1 MSLALRLSLSLLRAF
16 TGAGT
21 GPVGGDGYLLAG
33 TTDMFYL
40 RPDNSFYL
48 RP

>member
-1 MSLALRLSLSLLRAF
+1 MALALRLALNLLGRV
-16 TGAGT
+16 TGAGA
-21 GPVGGDGYLLAG
+21 GPAAGDGYLRAG

-40 RPDNSFYL
+40 RPDGSFYL